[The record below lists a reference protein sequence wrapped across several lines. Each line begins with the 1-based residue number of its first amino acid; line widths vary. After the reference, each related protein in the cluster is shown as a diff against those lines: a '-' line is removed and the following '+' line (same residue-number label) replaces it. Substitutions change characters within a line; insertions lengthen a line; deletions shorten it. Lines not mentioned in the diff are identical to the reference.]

1 MKLKNIIE
9 NEGLNSI
16 LNEYDKKIVMIQ
28 DAIKIIN
35 TINVYIYYY
44 IRIIKQNKQ
53 YIEIIIKQ
61 III

>member
-16 LNEYDKKIVMIQ
+16 LNEYDKKILIIQ

-35 TINVYIYYY
+35 TINVYI
-44 IRIIKQNKQ
+44 IIL
-53 YIEIIIKQ
+53 E
-61 III
+61 